1 MTRRSYNKN
10 MHTLVGLLGERV
22 TLGCGRLWS
31 IYGRCLQ
38 WSIYGYKR
46 DKIEW
51 VRIVFA
57 TDHQPT
63 T

>member
-1 MTRRSYNKN
+1 MY
-10 MHTLVGLLGERV
+10 TLVGLLGERV

-38 WSIYGYKR
+38 WSIYRYKR